1 MSTSMMCSEKESL
14 PIPGTTQKGDTER
27 DTKGTPKT
35 GKKGLSLSQC
45 IVREMQ
51 NEPDRSFVVRDLVDR
66 TGNSYSSV
74 KRNLAR
80 LSSDGKG
87 AGPIRRITHG
97 MYQFAPEKESN
108 SLQVLVRSDKWKF
121 ENIRFTTSVPL
132 GARGGVVSLSETV
145 HEPAKGTLSDS
156 SQSVPHTDVP
166 YPWTTPTGHLVT
178 WEDYQNGTQV
188 ISISAN
194 GSPPLS
200 PGEALLIIDDIKESG
215 MDESWTCTS
224 IEANIDS
231 RAHIITG
238 SHSLQ
243 LIEGVLLKAYQH
255 GYNARIE
262 IADRRKVPMK
272 EIMNLFHTMANTFD
286 GQGIIR
292 QVKGMDERVTRCER
306 KASHAITIA
315 AKVRDEPGRGP
326 TPSTKKAQQPGFSTA
341 ANLRK
346 QEAKQAG

>member
-1 MSTSMMCSEKESL
+1 MRVMRKE
-14 PIPGTTQKGDTER
+14 PY
-27 DTKGTPKT
+27 
-35 GKKGLSLSQC
+35 
-45 IVREMQ
+45 
-51 NEPDRSFVVRDLVDR
+51 RSFMVIDIVEM
-66 TGNSYSSV
+66 TGGNYHSV

-97 MYQFAPEKESN
+97 LYRFAPEKESN
-108 SLQVLVRSDKWKF
+108 SLQDLVRSDKWKF

-145 HEPAKGTLSDS
+145 PEPAKGTLSDS
-156 SQSVPHTDVP
+156 SQSVPHPDVP
-166 YPWTTPTGHLVT
+166 YPWTAPTGHLVT

-188 ISISAN
+188 ISISSN
-194 GSPPLS
+194 GSPPLR
-200 PGEALLIIDDIKESG
+200 PGEALLIIGDLKDQG
-215 MDESWTCTS
+215 MGDSWTCVS

-243 LIEGVLLKAYQH
+243 LIEGLLLKAYQH

-272 EIMNLFHTMANTFD
+272 EITNLFHTMANTFD

-292 QVKGMDERVTRCER
+292 QVKGMVHPFLLP
-306 KASHAITIA
+306 A
-315 AKVRDEPGRGP
+315 
-326 TPSTKKAQQPGFSTA
+326 
-341 ANLRK
+341 
-346 QEAKQAG
+346 